1 MSSDLEKFIRK
12 NRGDFDDADPSGKV
26 WKNIERVLPVM
37 KPARLNDFRHSGR
50 EAKRFTIRDIYR
62 WSAAAAIFFIALT
75 SVYFL
80 FIRKQAGN
88 EPEKISTVKK
98 ETGEHSSRF
107 DNVNS
112 ISIEY
117 AAEFKEAEQAVEI
130 RQRELRAAIAN
141 DPELYRKFQQ
151 DLNTLDSSYRLLRE
165 QASQTMNGD
174 VIIKAMIQNL
184 QLQAELLG
192 TQLMIIREFK
202 TTKASTNEKNI

>member
-26 WKNIERVLPVM
+26 WMNIEQSLPV
-37 KPARLNDFRHSGR
+37 KKD
-50 EAKRFTIRDIYR
+50 AKRFTLKDIYK

-80 FIRKQAGN
+80 FIRKTPGN
-88 EPEKISTVKK
+88 DPEKTSTVKTG
-98 ETGEHSSRF
+98 TGENPSRP
-107 DNVNS
+107 DNFNS
-112 ISIEY
+112 LSIEY
-117 AAEFKEAEQAVEI
+117 AAEFKEAEQAVVV
-130 RQRELRAAIAN
+130 RQKELRAAIAN

-165 QASQTMNGD
+165 QASQSMNGD

-184 QLQAELLG
+184 QLQSELLG
-192 TQLMIIREFK
+192 RQLMIIHEFK
-202 TTKASTNEKNI
+202 TSKTSTNEKNI